1 MSGGYVIATHRD
13 SRIEVF
19 QSFEFDF
26 YAWFLLADLFEQHL
40 AEVFCYSA
48 WLSSTSHAIKGYG
61 DDAFIVL
68 DCAFEGCNLDIWRY
82 TMCHLLQQGSPVE
95 TPVNECVERFGRAN
109 DAVQFLGTL
118 LRGGDLRLDFGP
130 FTLDPVKMGLA
141 VQNPI
146 ASPEIVQ
153 EQQGGEANAS
163 INTQLQGIA
172 LSLPLLEDF
181 FVEKI

>member
-1 MSGGYVIATHRD
+1 M
-13 SRIEVF
+13 
-19 QSFEFDF
+19 
-26 YAWFLLADLFEQHL
+26 

-48 WLSSTSHAIKGYG
+48 RFSSTSHAIKGYG
-61 DDAFIVL
+61 GDAFIVL
-68 DCAFEGCNLDIWRY
+68 DCAFEGCDLDIWRY
-82 TMCHLLQQGSPVE
+82 TMRHLLQQRSPVE
-95 TPVNECVERFGRAN
+95 TPINECVERFGRAN

-130 FTLDPVKMGLA
+130 FTLHPVKMALA

-163 INTQLQGIA
+163 INAQLQGIA